1 MKKKFTVSNINN
13 TDIKTTF
20 KTVLKRNG
28 LLKQKDKQSNVD
40 NYKKN
45 NIHKITTTK
54 R

>member
-1 MKKKFTVSNINN
+1 MKKIRVSNINN
-13 TDIKTTF
+13 TDINTTF
-20 KTVLKRNG
+20 KTVLKRNS
-28 LLKQKDKQSNVD
+28 LLKQKDIQSNVY